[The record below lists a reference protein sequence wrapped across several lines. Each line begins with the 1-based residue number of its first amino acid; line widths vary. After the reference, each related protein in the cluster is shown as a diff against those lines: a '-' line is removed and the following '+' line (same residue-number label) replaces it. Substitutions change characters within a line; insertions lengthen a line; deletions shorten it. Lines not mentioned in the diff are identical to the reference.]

1 MLVNAGTR
9 GGRKELP
16 HKQMFMPASKLSLFE
31 LDDFKMFYCLPALSY
46 QGKLL
51 MVDYATDRYVKG
63 EIFRVAKGEGC
74 KPAVK
79 AAAHWTA

>member
-9 GGRKELP
+9 EERVAAQADVHACE
-16 HKQMFMPASKLSLFE
+16 QSLFK
-31 LDDFKMFYCLPALSY
+31 LDDFKMFCCLSALSY

-51 MVDYATDRYVKG
+51 MVDYAMDHYVKG
-63 EIFRVAKGEGC
+63 EIFMVAEGRAAR
-74 KPAVK
+74 AVG